1 MKMHLTDGQLRAYQ
15 DNQLGSGEREG
26 IEKHLSTCSSCQ
38 KRARDLSRRSH
49 QVEQHL
55 AAIAPPERPSA
66 QLAYS
71 RLQTRISEKENN
83 SMLAKIFSR
92 RFRLAWAAVGLVV
105 ILGIALAFPEV
116 RAIANSFLGLF
127 RVQQFSVVQV
137 DPENLSEQ
145 LGSSSQF
152 EYMLSNDVHIE
163 EMGDPQEVADATE
176 ASALA
181 GIPVR
186 LPGGTDGAP
195 TLMVQPGADISF
207 TIDLPLVR
215 ALLQELGQGDLDL
228 PDSIDGATV
237 EMVLPT
243 AVAAG
248 YGECKLDMDSQAA
261 LEADMDP
268 DNASLP
274 ALDDCI
280 ILVQMASPTI
290 SAPPGLDI
298 TKIGEAYLQVLGM
311 SPQEAAQFSST
322 VDWTT
327 TLVLPIPRY
336 GTNYKDVSVD
346 GVKGTLIQQKYDNR
360 LGQYA
365 LVWVKNDILYAIT
378 GQGDGDKALGIA
390 AAIK

>member
-1 MKMHLTDGQLRAYQ
+1 MHLPDGKLRAYQ
-15 DNQLGSGEREG
+15 DNQLDPKERERTG
-26 IEKHLSTCSSCQ
+26 NHLSTCTSCQ
-38 KRARDLSRRSH
+38 KRAHDLLQRSH
-49 QVEQHL
+49 KVEERL
-55 AAIAPPERPSA
+55 AAIAPLERPSA

-83 SMLAKIFSR
+83 SMFAKIFSR
-92 RFRLAWAAVGLVV
+92 RFRLAWAALGVIA

-152 EYMLSNDVHIE
+152 EYMLSNDVHVE
-163 EMGDPQEVADATE
+163 ETGKPEEVADAAE

-186 LPGGTDGAP
+186 LPEGMDAAP

-207 TIDLPLVR
+207 TIDLPLVK

-228 PDSIDGATV
+228 PDSLNGATV

-248 YGECKLDMDSQAA
+248 YGECKLDSQAE
-261 LEADMDP
+261 LEANSDP
-268 DNASLP
+268 DNPSLP
-274 ALDDCI
+274 ALNDCI
-280 ILVQMASPTI
+280 TLVQMASPTI
-290 SAPPGLDI
+290 SAPPGLDV

-311 SPQEAAQFSST
+311 SPEEAAQFSST

-336 GTNYKDVSVD
+336 GTNYKDVTVD

-360 LGQYA
+360 FGQYA
-365 LVWVKNDILYAIT
+365 LVWVKNDILYALT
-378 GQGDGDKALGIA
+378 GQGDGGEALGIA
-390 AAIK
+390 ETIK

>member
-1 MKMHLTDGQLRAYQ
+1 MHLPDGKLRAYQ
-15 DNQLGSGEREG
+15 DNQLGSDEMEG
-26 IEKHLSTCSSCQ
+26 IEKHLSTCFSCQ
-38 KRARDLSRRSH
+38 KRARDLSRRSD

-55 AAIAPPERPSA
+55 TAIAPPERSST

-83 SMLAKIFSR
+83 TMFAKIFSR
-92 RFRLAWAAVGLVV
+92 RFRLAWVAMGVIA

-116 RAIANSFLGLF
+116 RAIADSFLGLF

-152 EYMLSNDVHIE
+152 EYMLSNDVHVQE
-163 EMGDPQEVADATE
+163 TGELQEVATAAE
-176 ASALA
+176 ASALV

-186 LPGGTDGAP
+186 LPEGMDGPP

-207 TIDLPLVR
+207 TIDLPLVK

-228 PDSIDGATV
+228 PASLDGATV
-237 EMVLPT
+237 ELNLPS
-243 AVAAG
+243 AVGAG
-248 YGECKLDMDSQAA
+248 YGDCKLDSQAD
-261 LEADMDP
+261 LEASPDP
-268 DNASLP
+268 DSPSLP
-274 ALDDCI
+274 ALIDCI
-280 ILVQMASPTI
+280 TLVQMASPTI
-290 SAPPGLDI
+290 SAPPELDI
-298 TKIGEAYLQVLGM
+298 TKIGEAYLRVLGM

-327 TLVLPIPRY
+327 TLVLPVPRY
-336 GTNYKDVSVD
+336 GTNYEDVSVD

-360 LGQYA
+360 LGQYV
-365 LVWVKNDILYAIT
+365 LVWVKNDILYALT
-378 GQGDGDKALGIA
+378 GQGDGDKALEIA
-390 AAIK
+390 ATIK